1 MGEKGISRGILR
13 DQAARKTLQYI
24 FFWTLAFGLVA
35 HGYRYFNA
43 NFNYDSLIWLYEP
56 NAQISMVRP
65 GRFMRPVYRLL
76 RGDFALPALGGFL
89 SLVYLSVTAF
99 FLVNLL
105 GIQKKSY
112 MALTCGL
119 LVVNSSM
126 IPLNATYCHDVDAY
140 CLSIL
145 LSVLGVWAAM
155 QWKHGK
161 LWAVLFYCCSLGLY
175 QAYIGVA
182 VYLVLILAMMELL
195 RGTPVKETYLQ
206 LFRQLLVIFVS
217 MVVYFITARVVQA
230 VTHLNDAGLYNSLSS
245 LREITFSAILS
256 RIGLCFYSEGVWLLW
271 PPGNG
276 KVFLIGANVLM
287 VALAVGCGIGIQR
300 RRKLGKASVWGIIG
314 VLAAIPF
321 GMSTVMLISD
331 IFHWLILY
339 PYNLSYLL
347 VLVLV
352 QENQKLSDDA
362 MPAKRCSWLWAVL
375 AGVLIFEN
383 CLYANETYLKKELES
398 DATLSVFTRIIDR
411 MEQTEGFDPQNNKV
425 AIIGDLVFFEHAPFA
440 KRRDGFEIRGD
451 GNDIN
456 FSPSFYDSIVLYLT
470 YYLGY
475 PVTCTSW
482 GEASALGRT
491 DYVQQMPL
499 FPAEGSVQMVDDILV
514 IKIS

>member
-1 MGEKGISRGILR
+1 
-13 DQAARKTLQYI
+13 
-24 FFWTLAFGLVA
+24 
-35 HGYRYFNA
+35 
-43 NFNYDSLIWLYEP
+43 
-56 NAQISMVRP
+56 
-65 GRFMRPVYRLL
+65 
-76 RGDFALPALGGFL
+76 
-89 SLVYLSVTAF
+89 
-99 FLVNLL
+99 
-105 GIQKKSY
+105 
-112 MALTCGL
+112 
-119 LVVNSSM
+119 
-126 IPLNATYCHDVDAY
+126 
-140 CLSIL
+140 
-145 LSVLGVWAAM
+145 
-155 QWKHGK
+155 
-161 LWAVLFYCCSLGLY
+161 
-175 QAYIGVA
+175 
-182 VYLVLILAMMELL
+182 
-195 RGTPVKETYLQ
+195 
-206 LFRQLLVIFVS
+206 
-217 MVVYFITARVVQA
+217 
-230 VTHLNDAGLYNSLSS
+230 
-245 LREITFSAILS
+245 
-256 RIGLCFYSEGVWLLW
+256 
-271 PPGNG
+271 
-276 KVFLIGANVLM
+276 
-287 VALAVGCGIGIQR
+287 
-300 RRKLGKASVWGIIG
+300 
-314 VLAAIPF
+314 
-321 GMSTVMLISD
+321 MSTVMLISN

-383 CLYANETYLKKELES
+383 CLYANETYLKKELEC

-425 AIIGDLVFFEHAPFA
+425 AIIGDSVFFEHAPFA

-475 PVTCTSW
+475 PVTCISW